1 VRSVTS
7 PHAASRPVFP
17 LLAALH
23 RYQRRWE
30 RLMKEGLSR
39 HRFRLLDKELM
50 SLQRYISSFPLLAA
64 DFRQL
69 LMRHAQLL
77 RSLAKPGGDAKR
89 DAEVCA
95 LCEKHRASAEVLREG
110 VRACID

>member
-1 VRSVTS
+1 MTS
-7 PHAASRPVFP
+7 QHAASRPVFP

-39 HRFRLLDKELM
+39 QRFRLLDKELM
-50 SLQRYISSFPLLAA
+50 SLERYISSFPLLAP

-77 RSLAKPGGDAKR
+77 RSLTKPGDDARR
-89 DAEVCA
+89 DAEVSA
-95 LCEKHRASAEVLREG
+95 LSEKHRASTEVLRQG
-110 VRACID
+110 VRACIE